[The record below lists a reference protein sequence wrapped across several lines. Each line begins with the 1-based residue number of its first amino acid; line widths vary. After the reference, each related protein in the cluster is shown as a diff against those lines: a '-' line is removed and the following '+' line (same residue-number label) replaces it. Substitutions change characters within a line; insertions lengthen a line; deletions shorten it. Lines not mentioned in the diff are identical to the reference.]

1 MVSPA
6 PHLKPLL
13 SENCP
18 STAWATISLLF
29 GEDQAGVQSLLCL
42 RHLDLGDVVQPGVA
56 TFAEQLSFG
65 LASSCLVQQLLAL
78 LAREASKM
86 VNRPRSHPS
95 LRLVNS
101 PSTPWATFLPFQGNY
116 ARSLNMSASPNSRV
130 FSGLTSLHPAAF
142 AERLAMIM
150 MMMVVMIVHLCRE
163 VCLSDSG
170 RCWHRGWLRNL
181 GTCSR
186 SHGRDQRWRQSSLG

>member
-18 STAWATISLLF
+18 TTAWATISLLF

-56 TFAEQLSFG
+56 TFAEQLSFS

-86 VNRPRSHPS
+86 VNRSRRHPS

-116 ARSLNMSASPNSRV
+116 ARRLNMSASPNS
-130 FSGLTSLHPAAF
+130 
-142 AERLAMIM
+142 
-150 MMMVVMIVHLCRE
+150 
-163 VCLSDSG
+163 
-170 RCWHRGWLRNL
+170 
-181 GTCSR
+181 
-186 SHGRDQRWRQSSLG
+186 

>member
-18 STAWATISLLF
+18 STAWATIPLLF

-56 TFAEQLSFG
+56 TFAEQHSFS

-86 VNRPRSHPS
+86 VNRSPRDSS

-101 PSTPWATFLPFQGNY
+101 SSTPWATFLPFQGNY
-116 ARSLNMSASPNSRV
+116 ARCLNMGSSPNSRV
-130 FSGLTSLHPAAF
+130 FSGLASFDPATLAQRSTCLTVASACIQGCPASLALVAGGVEKTR
-142 AERLAMIM
+142 A
-150 MMMVVMIVHLCRE
+150 
-163 VCLSDSG
+163 
-170 RCWHRGWLRNL
+170 
-181 GTCSR
+181 
-186 SHGRDQRWRQSSLG
+186 